1 MGCIGKCAIN
11 ENNHMCCLECL
22 SHLSKKR
29 ENDNMA
35 ELKQCPFCGCRD
47 RRVGIRRMGSN
58 GYRVCCSRCG
68 SLGPHVS
75 VKEWNGQK
83 EIAQKKAI
91 EKRNERL

>member
-1 MGCIGKCAIN
+1 MESSKESMNTRQKQLLPGCRYRNPIK
-11 ENNHMCCLECL
+11 ESEKMT
-22 SHLSKKR
+22 
-29 ENDNMA
+29 
-35 ELKQCPFCGCRD
+35 ELKPCPFCGCRD

-91 EKRNERL
+91 EKWNERL